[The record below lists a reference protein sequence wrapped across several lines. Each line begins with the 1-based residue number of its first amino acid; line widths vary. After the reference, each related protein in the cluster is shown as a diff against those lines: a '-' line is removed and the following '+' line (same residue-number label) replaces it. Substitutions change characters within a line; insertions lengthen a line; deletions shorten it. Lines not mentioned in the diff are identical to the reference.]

1 MPGSGIAVAGA
12 PEEWAHAASIRQ
24 IESAEKLERNLVIHL
39 VALETGRRLA
49 GAAAAATTAFTAAA
63 IQHGQFAAEIL
74 QHDLGGV
81 FLLPVLV
88 GPFAGLKLALDI
100 NLGTLAQ
107 IFLRHIRQ
115 VLVED
120 HHPVPLS
127 LLFALAAG
135 LVAPAFGGGHGQ
147 VHHRFSAGHA
157 ADLRVLAQIADQN
170 HLVDAT
176 CHAFLHYP
184 AATLDSPVRPRHPRF
199 G

>member
-1 MPGSGIAVAGA
+1 M
-12 PEEWAHAASIRQ
+12 ETAA
-24 IESAEKLERNLVIHL
+24 KLERNLVIHL
-39 VALETGRRLA
+39 VALEAGRRFA
-49 GAAAAATTAFTAAA
+49 GAAAAAATTAAAAFTAAA

-74 QHDLGGV
+74 QHHLGGV

-120 HHPVPLS
+120 HHPVPLG

-135 LVAPAFGGGHGQ
+135 LV
-147 VHHRFSAGHA
+147 
-157 ADLRVLAQIADQN
+157 
-170 HLVDAT
+170 
-176 CHAFLHYP
+176 
-184 AATLDSPVRPRHPRF
+184 
-199 G
+199 